1 LTQTPPYGLS
11 FLQRPSPQSSGGNSF
26 GQMIGQVV
34 DAELHS
40 AIVRVMPELV
50 EMVVAAM
57 KAKEE
62 AEKAAAEDR
71 KGDGCRD
78 ASQPE
83 S

>member
-1 LTQTPPYGLS
+1 
-11 FLQRPSPQSSGGNSF
+11 
-26 GQMIGQVV
+26 MIGQVV